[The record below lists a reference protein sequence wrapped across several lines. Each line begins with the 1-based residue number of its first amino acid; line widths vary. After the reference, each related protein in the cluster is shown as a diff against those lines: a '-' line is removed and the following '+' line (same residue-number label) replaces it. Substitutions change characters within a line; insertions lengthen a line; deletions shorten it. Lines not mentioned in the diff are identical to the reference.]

1 MDEKLRFVDELARDL
16 HSFVRPTDYCYYL
29 LEYTKVPEG
38 TKSWDLGPTNNLI
51 ANFKKKPD
59 RRGLP
64 EWRYKEQAI
73 RDVGARLRRAVDATF
88 PTFFQVATLVPI
100 PGSKCKSDPEHD
112 PRMLEALQVMCAGV
126 PGADLREL
134 LVQTRSL
141 PRAHES
147 EVRPTI
153 NDIAACCA
161 VNETV
166 AAPEPQVI
174 VLFDDVLTSGAHY
187 RAAHQVLG
195 RRFPE
200 ARVVGI
206 FIARRVFPVQPGEDV
221 LDW

>member
-1 MDEKLRFVDELARDL
+1 MDEKLQFVDELARGD
-16 HSFVRPTDYCYYL
+16 HSFVRPQDSCFYL

-38 TKSWDLGPTNNLI
+38 RKSWELGPTNNLI
-51 ANFKKKPD
+51 SNFKKKPD

-64 EWRYKEQAI
+64 EWSHKARAI
-73 RDVGARLRRAVDATF
+73 REIGTRLQRATVATF
-88 PTFFQVATLVPI
+88 PTFFEFATLVPI
-100 PGSKCKSDPEHD
+100 PGSKCRTDLEYD
-112 PRMLEALQVMCAGV
+112 PRMLEALQVTCAGV

-174 VLFDDVLTSGAHY
+174 VLFIVGVVIGHLPPA
-187 RAAHQVLG
+187 RQPAAASSAASSSWRSRRRTGWPG
-195 RRFPE
+195 RR
-200 ARVVGI
+200 
-206 FIARRVFPVQPGEDV
+206 RRGSTGR
-221 LDW
+221 